1 MNLPEN
7 HQPKEASE
15 SPQQSAEATPQ
26 AYVFGPFRIELPA
39 RHLLKDDAVVPMT
52 AKVFD
57 TLLMLVKNHERAVGK
72 EELIQAV
79 WPNTFVSD
87 DSLVQ
92 NISAI
97 RRALGD
103 DPSQPPH

>member
-1 MNLPEN
+1 MSQSGMDPAAPSLSDVHVESS
-7 HQPKEASE
+7 ASV
-15 SPQQSAEATPQ
+15 PQS
-26 AYVFGPFRIELPA
+26 YLFGPFRIDLPA
-39 RHLLKDDAVVPMT
+39 RHLLKDGAVVPMT

-57 TLLMLVKNHERAVGK
+57 TLLVLVKNHERAVGK
-72 EELIQAV
+72 EELIHAV

-103 DPSQPPH
+103 DPSQP